1 MEKPVFMAVVLTNI
15 NAFLSNLFCILN
27 KLHLFGLCIFMFPRV
42 KINAG
47 MKRIDV
53 MANELSICI
62 MFIYLICNS
71 VKGRVY
77 YTDQHFS
84 KSI

>member
-1 MEKPVFMAVVLTNI
+1 
-15 NAFLSNLFCILN
+15 
-27 KLHLFGLCIFMFPRV
+27 MFPRV